1 MYYLTCLIGNV
12 SPTVSEFSSDKFKQ
26 NVQDLYPVVDID
38 NPNNDPNPTKSIASN
53 SLIGKVTIDN
63 SLNSV
68 TKEGIIDWVKDN
80 RVGFAVTG
88 AISANT
94 GISDVYS
101 EFNHNLNSINGLTID
116 AAGAGY
122 GLSLIHI

>member
-1 MYYLTCLIGNV
+1 MYYLTCLIGNI

-63 SLNSV
+63 SLNSI

-88 AISANT
+88 ASSNVEGMAT
-94 GISDVYS
+94 VHS
-101 EFNHNLNSINGLTID
+101 EFNHN
-116 AAGAGY
+116 
-122 GLSLIHI
+122 